1 MSASTDPIT
10 LVRYCTSVLPQSD
23 QDLVLLLSS
32 IQTACKSIAN
42 AVRRAGIDNLY
53 GLAGVE
59 QNVQGEDVK
68 KLDILSNEYF
78 VNACSYSG
86 KVCAMVSEET
96 AEMIPVDE
104 SRCGNYVICFDPLD
118 GSTNIDAAVPVGSI
132 FGIYRRVSNGKHG
145 TKEDVLQPGKS
156 LVAAGYAMYS
166 AATLLVLS
174 LGNGTVGFTL
184 DSYIGEFVLTHPNIR
199 IPSRG
204 KIYSVNEGN
213 GHNWNEPTRK
223 LVHLCKNPTDPKHQP
238 YSLRYIGSMVAD
250 LHRTLLY
257 GGIFMYPADKKNA
270 KGKLRL
276 MYECNPMAFL
286 VEQAGGK
293 AITGRERILDILPD
307 HVHQRV
313 PIYVGSAEDVD
324 NAFRM
329 YNEEDAK
336 PKN

>member
-1 MSASTDPIT
+1 MASSTDPIT
-10 LVRYCTSVLPQSD
+10 LTRHCLSVLPDAD
-23 QDLVLLLSS
+23 QDLVLLLAS
-32 IQTACKSIAN
+32 IQAACKSIAN

-78 VNACSYSG
+78 VNACAYSS

-96 AEMIPVDE
+96 AEIIPVDE
-104 SRCGNYVICFDPLD
+104 TRCGPYTIVFDPLD

-132 FGIYRRVSNGKHG
+132 FGIYRRTSQGRHG
-145 TKEDVLQPGKS
+145 TKEDVLQPGRK

-166 AATLLVLS
+166 AATILVLS
-174 LGNGTVGFTL
+174 LGKGVNAFTL
-184 DSYIGEFVLTHPNIR
+184 DYATGEFVLTHPNIR
-199 IPSRG
+199 IPLKG

-213 GHNWNEPTRK
+213 GHNWNEPTRR
-223 LVHLCKNPTDPKHQP
+223 LVHTCKNPTDNKTQP
-238 YSLRYIGSMVAD
+238 FSLRYIGSMVAD

-276 MYECNPMAFL
+276 LYECNPMAFL

-293 AITGRERILDILPD
+293 AITGRENILDIVPD
-307 HVHQRV
+307 NIHQRV
-313 PIYVGSAEDVD
+313 PIYIGSAELIDLVRTIY
-324 NAFRM
+324 A
-329 YNEEDAK
+329 EEDAK
-336 PKN
+336 N